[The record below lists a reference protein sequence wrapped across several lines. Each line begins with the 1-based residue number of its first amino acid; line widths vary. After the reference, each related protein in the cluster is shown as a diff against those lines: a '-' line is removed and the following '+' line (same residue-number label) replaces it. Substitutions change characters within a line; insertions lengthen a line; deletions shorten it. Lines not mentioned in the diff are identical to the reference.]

1 MTESIADMPQTKK
14 YYPYEPTLKSWAL
27 CSLFGVVAVVLALP
41 GLLILDFIVA
51 EILGVSTGVSRVG
64 LIFGWIVLAVF
75 SVPLVLIFN
84 VLVCFGPPG
93 LRSWLNKYITRYMA
107 RELEVGARR
116 RRAIAAK
123 LRWRWLLNWWGFD
136 EAKYFSDDNADGVK
150 LLKTDS
156 GKMLRGAIADVSK
169 VVGAKAKELGADA
182 AERSVTLG
190 TTTLARSKELTHST
204 VERAK
209 QLAEAGRAKL
219 PLRKAR
225 KGPADAE
232 PPAAPPEVKSREDPG
247 G

>member
-1 MTESIADMPQTKK
+1 MTESSADMPQTKK
-14 YYPYEPTLKSWAL
+14 YYYEPTFESWARH
-27 CSLFGVVAVVLALP
+27 SLIGMVVVVVVIP
-41 GLLILDFIVA
+41 FLLIVFSVA
-51 EILGVSTGVSRVG
+51 LRLAETLGVSMGVWAQGR
-64 LIFGWIVLAVF
+64 LIFASIVSAVVI
-75 SVPLVLIFN
+75 VPLVPIFAM
-84 VLVCFGPPG
+84 LVCFGPPG
-93 LRSWLNKYITRYMA
+93 LRSWLNKYDA
-107 RELEVGARR
+107 RQYEVAMRR

-150 LLKTDS
+150 LLKMDS